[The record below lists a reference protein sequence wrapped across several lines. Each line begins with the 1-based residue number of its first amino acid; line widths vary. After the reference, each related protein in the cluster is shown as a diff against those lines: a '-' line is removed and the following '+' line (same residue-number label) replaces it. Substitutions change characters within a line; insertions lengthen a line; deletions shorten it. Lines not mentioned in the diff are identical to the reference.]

1 MQILGSSRPGSTH
14 QQLEPIDPDARSA
27 CREQDVSS
35 MNNVDLAATL
45 QSLKATAAAQ
55 VAEHPQYKHHFA
67 SYRLVRIKCDVKT
80 KAGLAFARGEFAI
93 ATEKKDE
100 LPGLPS
106 SGKFATVWSRR
117 NQIDTSVRVTD
128 VEWI

>member
-1 MQILGSSRPGSTH
+1 
-14 QQLEPIDPDARSA
+14 
-27 CREQDVSS
+27 
-35 MNNVDLAATL
+35 MNNVDLSATL

-55 VAEHPQYKHHFA
+55 VAAQPQYKNHFT
-67 SYRLVRIKCDVKT
+67 SYRLVRIKCEVKT

-106 SGKFATVWSRR
+106 SGRFVTVWSRR
-117 NQIDTSVRVTD
+117 SQGDVNVRVSD
-128 VEWI
+128 VEWL